1 MTAYKAYKV
10 KKDENGNEIL
20 YCQNQEYK
28 EGETYEMEGL
38 PVCCQKGYHACENPL
53 DVLNYY
59 DLCGS
64 AFTEVEAVGE
74 VHKRDDEDSK
84 FATNK
89 IKIGARLDLKGF
101 IQASFQFLWERCKK
115 GEAVSSERNS
125 KLAAS
130 GYYSQLAASGYYSQ
144 LAASGDNSQLA
155 ASGHY
160 SKLAASGHYSKLAA
174 SGDSS
179 KLEMTGEDSVGAAI
193 GIDGIAKGKT
203 GCWITLAE
211 WKYNY
216 EKSRYVPVCVKSA
229 QIDGKKLKA
238 DIFYKLINGEFVEQ

>member
-130 GYYSQLAASGYYSQ
+130 GYYS
-144 LAASGDNSQLA
+144 
-155 ASGHY
+155 
-160 SKLAASGHYSKLAA
+160 KLAA